1 MRAVGSL
8 PEAAADK
15 LRRNPLDQV
24 IAATQTNITQRTIVP
39 VSGSAVSQS
48 ANEGQSFV
56 QLRELEPNSLSI
68 ASARSDGIKKA
79 KLENNK
85 SRTSRQIS
93 FSESRCAG
101 RDFSSKMGFQKI
113 RRLPHAK
120 DEDDSPKNDYTD
132 DQIKIVKLGP
142 GAAVFARYVVAGRAN
157 TVGPNSPCPG
167 CTYVAPTSAT
177 LLAASRNL
185 PIGNAAA

>member
-1 MRAVGSL
+1 MRAVGNL

-24 IAATQTNITQRTIVP
+24 IAATQTNITQRTIVS

-48 ANEGQSFV
+48 ANECQSFV
-56 QLRELEPNSLSI
+56 QLRELEPNSFRI

-101 RDFSSKMGFQKI
+101 RDFSFKMGFQKI

-132 DQIKIVKLGP
+132 DQIKIAELGP
-142 GAAVFARYVVAGRAN
+142 GTAVFRWDLVAARTNA
-157 TVGPNSPCPG
+157 VGPNGSCPG
-167 CTYVAPTSAT
+167 STCVAPTSAT
-177 LLAASRNL
+177 VLAASRNL